1 LRVLHPTLDA
11 MRFLLTNDDGVDAAG
26 LALLADVCAGFGDLT
41 VVAPDCEQSGVGHR
55 VNTREPLAVVQCS
68 LAGAPAYALSGTP
81 ADCTRVGMRALDL
94 AVDWVISGLNH
105 GGNMGVDINMSG
117 TVAGAR
123 EGAILGAQ
131 AIAISQVLSARHPPD
146 RQRMRD
152 TTERV
157 LRELLARPLGA
168 GQLYNV
174 NLPFA
179 PESDTPEI
187 VLCGPDPSPHDVQ
200 FATIDGRYQYTGKF
214 LNRGRL
220 PGLDVDVVFSGKIAV
235 SVLTI
240 V

>member
-1 LRVLHPTLDA
+1 
-11 MRFLLTNDDGVDAAG
+11 MKFLLTNDDGIEAKG
-26 LALLADVCAGFGDLT
+26 LALLADVCAKLGEVT

-55 VNTREPLAVVQCS
+55 VNTREPLKLQQ
-68 LAGAPAYALSGTP
+68 LANGHALSGTP
-81 ADCTRVGMRALDL
+81 ADCTRIGMRALHSG
-94 AVDWVISGLNH
+94 ADWVISGLNH

-131 AIAISQVLSARHPPD
+131 AIAISQVLSVRHPPD
-146 RQRMRD
+146 IARMRL

-157 LRELLARPLGA
+157 LRELLGRPLQQ

-179 PESDTPEI
+179 PESDEPEI
-187 VLCGPDPSPHDVQ
+187 VLCAPDPSPHDVKFDIVQ
-200 FATIDGRYQYTGKF
+200 GGYQYSGVF
-214 LNRGRL
+214 LNRPRIK
-220 PGLDVDVVFSGKIAV
+220 GLDVDVVFAGKIAV